1 MIMAKDSNN
10 NYVKIEDIKQQN
22 NFFNGISP
30 IKFKGSGE
38 NLENYRIYGNTVGGE
53 SVGDRTENLFDEN
66 SEPVP
71 GYINDGGAIAIVP
84 NYPINTYDY
93 INVLPNTNYSYKA
106 FIDASPNDSTHK
118 TIRVSYYTNSKVF
131 ISRRFE
137 IDKGLT
143 RKTITTPNNCFYV
156 RLSIDDNLRNVML
169 WRDSSDVSVYEPY
182 GYRVPV
188 MVSNG
193 TDTQIIP
200 IYLPEQI
207 RKVDDE
213 AEYID
218 FEEQKQH
225 FADGTSVDVTLP
237 ALPTLSGTNTL
248 SVETNTK
255 PSKVWGKLSDLRDIL
270 YVKDNLGNIL
280 FSKYHEI
287 EGEPPLIYKAKK
299 ADYLTNYR
307 IYGQTVDSESV
318 GDRTG
323 NLFDGN
329 FLQGYWAIADGAF
342 ISANNW
348 VCSSKLPC
356 APNTTYTSKFST
368 LSRWYGY
375 VWFDIDGNY
384 ISSTLSQ
391 ESATPTS
398 PIIFTATS
406 PSNAAYFGF
415 DIAGATW
422 NTLIHPEDV
431 TDLMIVEGSTAPP
444 YEPYGYKVPVTVSN
458 GTDTL
463 TTPIYLPE
471 QIRKVGDMA
480 EYIDYGEQKQ
490 YFADGT
496 SVDVTLPVL
505 PTLSGTN
512 TLSVGTVIQPSK
524 IKIKGK
530 IKGKIY
536 GWHVDPDISD
546 SLNAVTYL
554 EDAIGMTPAS
564 MGSTTFNYGSWENA
578 FFMPK
583 PCMLKSNGK
592 VDYYLDPNDY
602 TKKLNG
608 AASDI
613 ANPNYDGNA
622 MM

>member
-1 MIMAKDSNN
+1 MIMARDSNN
-10 NYVKIEDIKQQN
+10 NYVKIEDIITQQN
-22 NFFNGISP
+22 NFNGISP
-30 IKFKGSGE
+30 IKFKSSGE

-53 SVGDRTENLFDEN
+53 SVGDRTTNLFDEN
-66 SEPVP
+66 SESIP
-71 GYINDGGAIAIVP
+71 GYLNDGGAIATVP
-84 NYPINTYDY
+84 NYPISTYDY

-106 FIDASPNDSTHK
+106 FIDAGPNNSTHK

-131 ISRRFE
+131 ISRHFE

-169 WRDSSDVSVYEPY
+169 WRGSSDVSVYEPY

-193 TDTQIIP
+193 TDTQIVP

-287 EGEPPLIYKAKK
+287 EGEPPLTYKAKK
-299 ADYLTNYR
+299 VGTLINYC
-307 IYGQTVDSESV
+307 IYGQTENGESV
-318 GDRTG
+318 GDLIETG
-323 NLFDGN
+323 
-329 FLQGYWAIADGAF
+329 
-342 ISANNW
+342 
-348 VCSSKLPC
+348 
-356 APNTTYTSKFST
+356 
-368 LSRWYGY
+368 
-375 VWFDIDGNY
+375 
-384 ISSTLSQ
+384 
-391 ESATPTS
+391 EH
-398 PIIFTATS
+398 
-406 PSNAAYFGF
+406 
-415 DIAGATW
+415 AGEY
-422 NTLIHPEDV
+422 L
-431 TDLMIVEGSTAPP
+431 
-444 YEPYGYKVPVTVSN
+444 VPVIVTN
-458 GTDTL
+458 GTDTQ
-463 TTPIYLPE
+463 TINIYLPE
-471 QIRKVGDMA
+471 QIKIVGNET
-480 EYIDYGEQKQ
+480 EYIDFREQKQ

-496 SVDVTLPVL
+496 SVDVTLPAL

-512 TLSVGTVIQPSK
+512 TLSVGTVVQPSK
-524 IKIKGK
+524 IKIKEK

-536 GWHVDPDISD
+536 GWHVNPDISD
-546 SLNAVTYL
+546 SSNAVTYL

-608 AASDI
+608 TASDI
-613 ANPNYDGNA
+613 SNPNYDGNA